1 MHIPSLLPL
10 ALLSTAATGI
20 LAHAAPPNPHQ
31 LYALQSSAESEAAPT
46 HAHASHGHGH
56 RGVRERRSQHEQLA
70 KRHQVVQAKHAA
82 PGARAMRMER
92 RTPGGAMGGR
102 KEDLREKRG
111 VIDSSAT
118 PDDPESDLEAR
129 AAEQYAFDGGSGK
142 SDDAASSK
150 SSGTASAKAA
160 SSSSS
165 DNDVASSASKSS
177 SSDVSGVWKGVS
189 SYYIHTLPDSDR
201 HAVLDAIAGGG
212 FKVVRIFI
220 ASVSSG
226 NKGSANKACNDVE
239 PQTVGEYDDSVLE
252 MIDQLMVDCKQRG
265 LKLLI
270 ALSDRY
276 SLGFWA
282 TDSYAVQL
290 NIVPKGSSGAQ
301 KVANAAS
308 FYTNA
313 WSIQMFEKRLAH
325 IMSHKNSLM
334 GNQPWSELDSVIYA
348 VEPQNEPQGHMA
360 MASST
365 WACDRA
371 KYLKGLITSNIK
383 VSTGGGITTTDSL
396 GGWATGCPA
405 FDVISVHDYG
415 TSAST
420 TANALAAAKANNPGK
435 EVIMGEWGAAGVN
448 KAAIISQFVAA
459 FKEKGV
465 SWMHWQITNPG
476 AKEKDFEVW
485 TDEPAW
491 KALTGQESYQP
502 VAVTSKAA
510 SPAATSK
517 AAAPAVSS
525 ASKQWSQATS
535 SFASHAS
542 KASSYVQE
550 GASKAASVVKSAA
563 DKATSAAGQ
572 AATAAA
578 SAKAADP
585 YGTLAGQSSG
595 GSDKEKDE

>member
-1 MHIPSLLPL
+1 
-10 ALLSTAATGI
+10 
-20 LAHAAPPNPHQ
+20 
-31 LYALQSSAESEAAPT
+31 
-46 HAHASHGHGH
+46 
-56 RGVRERRSQHEQLA
+56 
-70 KRHQVVQAKHAA
+70 
-82 PGARAMRMER
+82 
-92 RTPGGAMGGR
+92 
-102 KEDLREKRG
+102 
-111 VIDSSAT
+111 
-118 PDDPESDLEAR
+118 
-129 AAEQYAFDGGSGK
+129 
-142 SDDAASSK
+142 
-150 SSGTASAKAA
+150 
-160 SSSSS
+160 
-165 DNDVASSASKSS
+165 
-177 SSDVSGVWKGVS
+177 
-189 SYYIHTLPDSDR
+189 
-201 HAVLDAIAGGG
+201 
-212 FKVVRIFI
+212 
-220 ASVSSG
+220 
-226 NKGSANKACNDVE
+226 
-239 PQTVGEYDDSVLE
+239 
-252 MIDQLMVDCKQRG
+252 
-265 LKLLI
+265 
-270 ALSDRY
+270 
-276 SLGFWA
+276 
-282 TDSYAVQL
+282 
-290 NIVPKGSSGAQ
+290 
-301 KVANAAS
+301 
-308 FYTNA
+308 
-313 WSIQMFEKRLAH
+313 
-325 IMSHKNSLM
+325 
-334 GNQPWSELDSVIYA
+334 
-348 VEPQNEPQGHMA
+348 MA

-371 KYLKGLITSNIK
+371 KYLKGLIKSNIK

-435 EVIMGEWGAAGVN
+435 EVIMGALRCLRCGVLRQDVRSVTELACVTGEWGAAGVN

-476 AKEKDFEVW
+476 AKEKDFEVSCLPPRTANFVDLAVLLHFRTCMLTYVTLQVW

-585 YGTLAGQSSG
+585 YGTLAGQSSS